1 MYTMIGEPFHAIVQQ
16 KEAPHSSIFFIIA
29 KYICIKDP
37 ISEVSFVGMM
47 QNRYIDKI
55 GPDVLSYDSMKKN
68 SQIIQET
75 FL

>member
-1 MYTMIGEPFHAIVQQ
+1 
-16 KEAPHSSIFFIIA
+16 
-29 KYICIKDP
+29 
-37 ISEVSFVGMM
+37 MM

-55 GPDVLSYDSMKKN
+55 GPDVLSHDSMKKN

>member
-1 MYTMIGEPFHAIVQQ
+1 
-16 KEAPHSSIFFIIA
+16 
-29 KYICIKDP
+29 
-37 ISEVSFVGMM
+37 MM

-55 GPDVLSYDSMKKN
+55 GPDVLLYDSMKKN